1 MNRCM
6 TTLGVWGAVLSLA
19 GVCQATI
26 VGFGQLGGNN
36 TTVPAALGSNAV
48 ADGNGYVVSNGTT
61 PNVAL
66 TWDSDW
72 DIHTSN
78 FFAPLEGQT
87 VGGGD
92 WDNQGNIPRIGQL
105 DFGTHTIVFAAD
117 AGYAVVL
124 NSFDFGHTGETAGTT
139 NWDLELTDS
148 SAALVW
154 SHSVEFVN
162 GSTVTVAPN
171 FTGAGGQSYTLTFNR
186 TAETYGS
193 NGRHGIDNLSFNQV
207 TIPEPASLVLA
218 GLGLL
223 GAVAGLRRRS

>member
-1 MNRCM
+1 MGKHLQFCFTSWEGRRLMNRCM

-124 NSFDFGHTGETAGTT
+124 NSFDFHQLGPGI
-139 NWDLELTDS
+139 DRLQRRRRLEPFRRVRQRL
-148 SAALVW
+148 
-154 SHSVEFVN
+154 
-162 GSTVTVAPN
+162 
-171 FTGAGGQSYTLTFNR
+171 Y
-186 TAETYGS
+186 
-193 NGRHGIDNLSFNQV
+193 RHGRSELH
-207 TIPEPASLVLA
+207 
-218 GLGLL
+218 
-223 GAVAGLRRRS
+223 RRRGPELHAHLQPHR